1 MNITPLEQL
10 ELDNFHLRKETMA
23 IPDYKTGI
31 KLVFDDFAG
40 EGEIQITNDFYD
52 SSTLMQVDVLGDWI
66 AELESFYNETME
78 EWKEEMEAVR
88 PKEEKTNEKAEK
100 KQQKDS

>member
-1 MNITPLEQL
+1 
-10 ELDNFHLRKETMA
+10 MA

-40 EGEIQITNDFYD
+40 EGEIQITNDFYA

-66 AELESFYNETME
+66 GELETIYNETME
-78 EWKEEMEAVR
+78 EWKKEMEAVR
-88 PKEEKTNEKAEK
+88 PKEEKIKESA
-100 KQQKDS
+100 